1 MPRTRSIAF
10 RQHQVIDRRECLG
23 AAEVAQLLGRSER
36 TVRRWISKKVLRSV
50 KIGGSRFV
58 ARSELE
64 QLLRPDV
71 FKPPESDD

>member
-1 MPRTRSIAF
+1 
-10 RQHQVIDRRECLG
+10 VIDRRECLG
-23 AAEVAQLLGRSER
+23 AAEIAQLLGRSER

-64 QLLRPDV
+64 QLLRSAV
-71 FKPPESDD
+71 FEPSNGDD